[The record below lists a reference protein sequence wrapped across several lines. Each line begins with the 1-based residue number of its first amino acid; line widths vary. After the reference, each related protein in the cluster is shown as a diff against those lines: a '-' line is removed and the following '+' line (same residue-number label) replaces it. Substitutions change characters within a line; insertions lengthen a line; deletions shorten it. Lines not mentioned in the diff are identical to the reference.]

1 MQSVSAPRASI
12 AAVGPVSVATAA
24 WRERGALRVTAI
36 VKVTLAFVEEGP
48 MRLVAPRPIHETE
61 AHHRDNP
68 SRSIRAASDLAPYL
82 PRAEVTL
89 TGHAWAPD
97 GVPTLRSVVGL
108 SVSDARGSSTLL
120 DKRLTVFGEGATQ
133 PFDRMPLVY
142 ERAYGGMGHADNP
155 LGVGAGSDTR
165 QPNVVD
171 PRDPRSTAGF
181 GPIARAWPARRG
193 ALSPAQRR
201 ALDEGVA
208 EIPEGFDGS
217 YFQASPRDQRL
228 DAIAGDEW
236 IALHGLH
243 PSRPIVRSKLPG
255 ARAFA
260 RVVAT
265 GQVFALRAD
274 TLAIDAD
281 ELCCCVTFRAAI
293 DVPSGLPL
301 DAMRLAGA
309 VSVAGAPIDWTESR
323 AAAPAA
329 PVRVASGG
337 GTVVIEDHSPPESLE
352 GTVTLPPVEDRTR
365 RETTLPFAPNARPA
379 STSTSAQTPIPG
391 APWSSVP
398 AAKAEPRARFDETR
412 VDVAPLADT
421 YRLPVDAAEPPPP
434 VPPPPLAPPPP
445 PPVIAPVEEPLP
457 KPEPPKVAADP
468 WRADLPPEPPA
479 PAKPTKLPKER
490 ADVYGKFG
498 RR

>member
-323 AAAPAA
+323 AAAPAGAGAGSRSAGA
-329 PVRVASGG
+329 PWSSRI
-337 GTVVIEDHSPPESLE
+337 TPRRSPSKAPS
-352 GTVTLPPVEDRTR
+352 PCPRWRDRAR

-379 STSTSAQTPIPG
+379 LH
-391 APWSSVP
+391 
-398 AAKAEPRARFDETR
+398 FD
-412 VDVAPLADT
+412 
-421 YRLPVDAAEPPPP
+421 
-434 VPPPPLAPPPP
+434 
-445 PPVIAPVEEPLP
+445 
-457 KPEPPKVAADP
+457 
-468 WRADLPPEPPA
+468 
-479 PAKPTKLPKER
+479 ER
-490 ADVYGKFG
+490 ADSHPRGTLVECSRRKG
-498 RR
+498 RTAGALR